1 MKSEGKP
8 GNGSPKPDRIKD
20 AGSVLSPEKCIVV
33 DRKDNL
39 CTCEGKADA
48 LEAAEGRRLEG
59 VMGECSSHH
68 RGLWPGHVFKGIAWE
83 LGRSGSFLVET
94 RYQGRTANSE
104 QT

>member
-1 MKSEGKP
+1 VKSEGKP

-48 LEAAEGRRLEG
+48 LDGGRQ
-59 VMGECSSHH
+59 
-68 RGLWPGHVFKGIAWE
+68 K
-83 LGRSGSFLVET
+83 T
-94 RYQGRTANSE
+94 
-104 QT
+104 